1 MSDLIQKIMKLDIEM
16 EIKHKKS
23 RLTENQNHI
32 RCNHPTNGKKQQ
44 LPWVQNTQKKVTWAL
59 GNRDYSLR
67 NLSIQ

>member
-32 RCNHPTNGKKQQ
+32 RCNHPTNGKK
-44 LPWVQNTQKKVTWAL
+44 
-59 GNRDYSLR
+59 
-67 NLSIQ
+67 